1 MAFNK
6 GKQPVS
12 HSHIRVHPPA
22 PKRNPWLEAT
32 VGVAFF
38 VVVAAVYIATRMWH
52 PFYDTDHL
60 TAQGT
65 VSETRIVIDHIRD
78 SQYGGLIF
86 YRIEALVSYEI
97 DGQTQNRW
105 LIASEITTERAMLA
119 SKLAGSPTTCQ
130 VYWLPGHSENARCRF
145 Q

>member
-1 MAFNK
+1 M
-6 GKQPVS
+6 S
-12 HSHIRVHPPA
+12 HSHIRVRVPP

-32 VGVAFF
+32 VGIAFF
-38 VVVAAVYIATRMWH
+38 IAVAVVYIAIRMLH

-60 TAQGT
+60 TAEGK
-65 VSETRIVIDHIRD
+65 VYETRIVMDHIRD

-86 YRIEALVSYEI
+86 YRTEALVSYEVE
-97 DGQTQNRW
+97 GQTQSRW

-130 VYWLPGHSENARCRF
+130 VYWLPGHPENARCRF